1 MLSSTSN
8 SLSCESGNIVPYA
21 ANIGMTLGDD
31 WCVCS
36 AFSHWAQCNCKGWFM
51 FMFLTYRCAGCC
63 VLTAVE
69 LSQGSSSGP
78 TQTGICTPLCRS
90 ELLQPRC
97 WSRSGTPAAAAE
109 SDRLMPIVSFIVK
122 TTAYNG
128 YYVFHAGSLWLSPTT
143 LLPGQTVWTII
154 TNMSQVAFGE
164 MKYHL
169 FHRGLAH

>member
-1 MLSSTSN
+1 MQLQRMVYVLIEQTFPYSSFKKWRSTAWGC
-8 SLSCESGNIVPYA
+8 LRG
-21 ANIGMTLGDD
+21 L
-31 WCVCS
+31 
-36 AFSHWAQCNCKGWFM
+36 
-51 FMFLTYRCAGCC
+51 LTYRCAGCC

-109 SDRLMPIVSFIVK
+109 SEDRLMLIVSFIVK
-122 TTAYNG
+122 TTTFKCYC
-128 YYVFHAGSLWLSPTT
+128 VFHTSSLWLSPTT

-164 MKYHL
+164 MEYHL